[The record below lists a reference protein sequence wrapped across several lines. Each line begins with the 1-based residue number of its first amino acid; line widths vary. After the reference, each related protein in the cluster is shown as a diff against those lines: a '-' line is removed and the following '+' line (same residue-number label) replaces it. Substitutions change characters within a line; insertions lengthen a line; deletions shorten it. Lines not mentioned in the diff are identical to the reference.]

1 MLFKYYYQLG
11 TPVLFLYWR
20 YLASSAPMQ
29 ESGGGGNM
37 NSRLIVFSAALLY
50 SSAASAQQ
58 TTASAQPVTV
68 QLECHD
74 LASSGNFVASDE
86 TLVNG
91 MACRQVRQKPKQ
103 SLAGQPSG
111 AATVQSTEQTNAR
124 ASASVQSNFA
134 ASSTAAAPSSAPADN
149 QPAAGVATAPA
160 TAASMKIVAGA
171 KVYIAP
177 MEGFENYLVAAFGK
191 KKVQLIPVADQN
203 QADYVISGTSVDK
216 KAGWAKIAFMG
227 NIHSDNAASITMA
240 DRRTGAIVY
249 AYAVD
254 KKSTLHGQ
262 QTTAEA
268 CAKHLEAHIE
278 GHN

>member
-1 MLFKYYYQLG
+1 
-11 TPVLFLYWR
+11 
-20 YLASSAPMQ
+20 
-29 ESGGGGNM
+29 M
-37 NSRLIVFSAALLY
+37 NSRLIVFSAALLS

-58 TTASAQPVTV
+58 TSASAQPVTV

-74 LASSGNFVASDE
+74 LTSSGNFVGSDE

-91 MACRQVRQKPKQ
+91 MACRQVKQKSQ
-103 SLAGQPSG
+103 SASGQSSAMAP
-111 AATVQSTEQTNAR
+111 AKPTVQSTERTNAQT
-124 ASASVQSNFA
+124 SASGQNNFA
-134 ASSTAAAPSSAPADN
+134 ASSAVNATANATTAAPTDS
-149 QPAAGVATAPA
+149 QPGTAVPTVPA

-177 MEGFENYLVAAFGK
+177 MEGFESYLVAAFGK

-203 QADYVISGTSVDK
+203 LADYVIAGTSVDK
-216 KAGWAKIAFMG
+216 KAGWAKMAFMG
-227 NIHSDNAASITMA
+227 NIHSDNAASITMT

-278 GHN
+278 GRN

>member
-1 MLFKYYYQLG
+1 MK
-11 TPVLFLYWR
+11 
-20 YLASSAPMQ
+20 
-29 ESGGGGNM
+29 ESIGGGNM

-58 TTASAQPVTV
+58 TTASAQPATV

-74 LASSGNFVASDE
+74 FASSGNFVGSDE

-91 MACRQVRQKPKQ
+91 MACRQVKQKVKQ
-103 SLAGQPSG
+103 SVSAQSSGQ
-111 AATVQSTEQTNAR
+111 AAVQSTEQNAQS
-124 ASASVQSNFA
+124 SASGQNNFA
-134 ASSTAAAPSSAPADN
+134 ASSKVTAPSSAPADN
-149 QPAAGVATAPA
+149 QPTAGISTVPA

-177 MEGFENYLVAAFGK
+177 MEGFESYLVAAFGK

-216 KAGWAKIAFMG
+216 KAGWAKMAFMG
-227 NIHSDNAASITMA
+227 NIHSDNAASITMT

-278 GHN
+278 GRN